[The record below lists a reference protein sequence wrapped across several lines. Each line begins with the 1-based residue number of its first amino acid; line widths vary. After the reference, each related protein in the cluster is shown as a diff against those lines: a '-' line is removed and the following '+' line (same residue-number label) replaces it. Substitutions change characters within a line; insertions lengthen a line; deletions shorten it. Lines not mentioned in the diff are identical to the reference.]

1 MQYVKVQNG
10 EVEIYPYAISQLKS
24 ENPNTSFP
32 KNITEQMLEEWNIFA
47 VSHSDVPSVDIKTEK
62 IVQASQPVLV
72 EGQWTIIYSAVNKT
86 ADEVQEYT
94 DGVAAANRALRNEY
108 LQQTDFYAL
117 SDVTMSAEMTT
128 YRQALRDI
136 TSHANWPHL
145 NDDDW
150 PTKP

>member
-10 EVEIYPYAISQLKS
+10 EVQIYPYGISQLKS
-24 ENPNTSFP
+24 ENPQTSFP
-32 KNITEQMLEEWNIFA
+32 KSMTEEMLAEWNIFA
-47 VSHSDVPSVDIKTEK
+47 VCHSDIPNIDIKTEK
-62 IVQASQPVLV
+62 VEQASQPVLV
-72 EGQWTIIYSAVNKT
+72 NGQWTIMYSAANKT
-86 ADEVQEYT
+86 SDEIQEYT
-94 DGVAAANRALRNEY
+94 DGVSAANRALRNEY

-117 SDVTMSAEMTT
+117 SDVTMSAEMTA

-136 TSHANWPHL
+136 TAHVNWPHL